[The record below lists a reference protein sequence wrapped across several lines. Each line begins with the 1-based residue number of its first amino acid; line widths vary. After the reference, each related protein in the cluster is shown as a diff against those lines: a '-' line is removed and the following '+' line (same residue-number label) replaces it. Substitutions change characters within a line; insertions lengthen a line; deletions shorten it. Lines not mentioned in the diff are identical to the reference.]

1 MSTFIVILTKIK
13 YIVLFVTTNTWYD
26 SAKHY
31 KIHQRGHLIDK
42 KKLEHGKMGKIWSIN
57 PLFAVTHKTD
67 FFNYLLYCYNKPC
80 I

>member
-13 YIVLFVTTNTWYD
+13 YIFLFVTTNTWYD

-42 KKLEHGKMGKIWSIN
+42 QNLSMVKLVKYG
-57 PLFAVTHKTD
+57 PLT
-67 FFNYLLYCYNKPC
+67 LCLR
-80 I
+80 